1 MAINNS
7 NKSLENTFDKYGKSL
22 ENTFDKFGK
31 LFINIIIN
39 LIQVAILFI
48 LFICIA
54 SIAKKKNDDLYP
66 TNLNSSFYVSTKYNC
81 DLDGISSNESA
92 FCKENS
98 EKIIDLDNN
107 NKSKY
112 AKELIQKGLY
122 IGYENGS
129 LTEILSFYFYYLLF
143 RMEYFLIGFLNGSHS
158 MVSYFFE
165 NPLLVFISII
175 PLMGIINGL
184 SQKFI
189 FPFFTKLF
197 NMKPNDTSGTK
208 MLTNIPI
215 QIFITLFCFFSLL
228 FIFLIIPSIF
238 YFIYLLLNTLGKT
251 LSNVINIV
259 CVFLIYMCINSLY
272 LFLKFMESKYKNSFK
287 I

>member
-1 MAINNS
+1 MTIKNY
-7 NKSLENTFDKYGKSL
+7 NKSLEKTFDTY
-22 ENTFDKFGK
+22 GK

-39 LIQVAILFI
+39 LLQVAILFI
-48 LFICIA
+48 LFICIV
-54 SIAKKKNDDLYP
+54 SLSNKDKDQLYP
-66 TNLNSSFYVSTKYNC
+66 TNLNSSFYVSTNYNC

-92 FCKENS
+92 FCKENK
-98 EKIIDLDNN
+98 EKINTINNNN

-112 AKELIQKGLY
+112 SKELIQKGLY

-129 LTEILSFYFYYLLF
+129 LTEILSFLFYYLLF
-143 RMEYFLIGFLNGSHS
+143 RMEYFLNCFLNGSHN
-158 MVSYFFE
+158 MVSSFFK
-165 NPLLVFISII
+165 NPILVFISII
-175 PLMGIINGL
+175 PLMGIINGV

-189 FPFFTKLF
+189 FPFLTKLF
-197 NMKPNDTSGTK
+197 NMKPNNNSGTK

-215 QIFITLFCFFSLL
+215 HIFITLFCFFSLV
-228 FIFLIIPSIF
+228 FVFLIVPSIF